1 MALRFRSGDLFRSRA
16 QLLTC
21 PVNCQGVMGAGLAL
35 AFRKRF
41 PGLYEAYALA
51 CREGRLAPGR
61 PLLWR
66 ESRPWVL
73 LFPTRRSYRDRSRL
87 EDIEQGLRWLADHY
101 RQEGIRSIAIP
112 ALGCGLGGLPWP
124 AVRELVERWLRD
136 LPGLQVEAYLPTAS
150 VERR

>member
-1 MALRFRSGDLFRSRA
+1 MPLRFLSGDLFRSRA
-16 QLLTC
+16 QVLTC

-61 PLLWR
+61 PLLWTG
-66 ESRPWVL
+66 SRPWVL
-73 LFPTRRSYRDRSRL
+73 LFPTKRSYRDRSHL
-87 EDIEQGLRWLADHY
+87 EDIERWLRWVADHY
-101 RQEGIRSIAIP
+101 RQEGIRSIAVP

-124 AVRELVERWLRD
+124 AVQELVESYLGD
-136 LPGLQVEAYLPTAS
+136 LPDLQVEAYLPTAS
-150 VERR
+150 VGRR